1 MMIGLPKMRRLSKIG
16 VLVILGALLCI
27 PGSNAHLGVIDTLS
41 SSFTGP
47 CIYDGA
53 YGKANPLILISM
65 LTFFT
70 LMILLYL
77 RSKTNMMKHS

>member
-16 VLVILGALLCI
+16 ILVILGALLCCL
-27 PGSNAHLGVIDTLS
+27 PGGNAHLGIIDTLS

-53 YGKANPLILISM
+53 YGKPNPFTL
-65 LTFFT
+65 FT
-70 LMILLYL
+70 LMMLLA
-77 RSKTNMMKHS
+77 HSSNKYDVICLHL